1 MKVCVVEDDA
11 SMRRALRRL
20 LKAAN
25 HEVVAF
31 ESAEALLKFGSLDT
45 FGCAVLDLNLPGI
58 SGIQLLELLKPVGPS
73 LPIIVITSHD
83 SPGLQRDVVKRGA
96 FAYLKKPFQG
106 EDLLATINRSQQQPI
121 VGDRK

>member
-31 ESAEALLKFGSLDT
+31 ESAEALLKFGPNAKIEGVSVALR
-45 FGCAVLDLNLPGI
+45 P
-58 SGIQLLELLKPVGPS
+58 
-73 LPIIVITSHD
+73 
-83 SPGLQRDVVKRGA
+83 
-96 FAYLKKPFQG
+96 
-106 EDLLATINRSQQQPI
+106 
-121 VGDRK
+121 RKAA

>member
-20 LKAAN
+20 FKAAN
-25 HEVVAF
+25 HEVVVF
-31 ESAEALLKFGSLDT
+31 ESAEALLKFGQLDT
-45 FGCAVLDLNLPGI
+45 FGCAVLDLNLPGM

-73 LPIIVITSHD
+73 LPIIVITSYD
-83 SPGLQRDVVKRGA
+83 FPGLQQDVVKRGA

-106 EDLLATINRSQQQPI
+106 EDLLATINRIPQQPI